1 MLFEESPHF
10 SKELPFLF
18 FMFLYIVKET
28 NRIRVFLLFQ
38 ILFKKISQKVKWL
51 TIEDENYDNKKIYL
65 IKKWNKKFKNKEI

>member
-1 MLFEESPHF
+1 MSVKYFKLYTKGSFLLFEESPHF

-38 ILFKKISQKVKWL
+38 ILFKK
-51 TIEDENYDNKKIYL
+51 YHKKS
-65 IKKWNKKFKNKEI
+65 ND